1 MKRIILIA
9 LMAVCHAPQA
19 AGAED
24 KRLVQAKEAARKAQA
39 ALQQVQQERDTLRQE
54 QATALAERETLA
66 QQLAQIEARARSG
79 QARQAQTH
87 QALGQAQAELERV
100 RSDLASERARREKA
114 EADAAEATA
123 RGQQALL
130 AQRQVTA
137 ALSALL
143 EKSVQALAQ
152 AEQANRQ
159 LHGLGLQAVDAY
171 TQRTPEAMRARSE
184 PFLQIGAVRLE
195 EQAEVLRK
203 AIDAQRVAP

>member
-1 MKRIILIA
+1 MRIILIT
-9 LMAVCHAPQA
+9 LMALCAQTTQA

-39 ALQQVQQERDTLRQE
+39 ALQQVQQERDALHQQ
-54 QATALAERETLA
+54 QATTAAEKETLA

-87 QALGQAQAELERV
+87 QALGQAHAELERV
-100 RSDLASERARREKA
+100 RSDLAIERSRREKA

-123 RGQQALL
+123 RGQLALL

-171 TQRTPEAMRARSE
+171 TQRTPESMRARSE

-203 AIDAQRVAP
+203 AMDAQRVAP